1 MKRVLLAGLT
11 LLIAHAAM
19 ATDARGLTI
28 GGVAF
33 SQADVVDARG
43 LPDISG
49 EAVILVTFSRAGA
62 ERLAKLTREN
72 ITLPVAVAVDGK
84 TISEPVI
91 REEIT
96 SGSIQITGGLS
107 LAEAIRMAKLIS
119 GKDPLPDDLED
130 AP

>member
-1 MKRVLLAGLT
+1 MKRVMLSGLALLTAS
-11 LLIAHAAM
+11 AAT
-19 ATDARGLTI
+19 AADPHGLTI

-33 SQADVVDARG
+33 RHADIVDARG

-72 ITLPVAVAVDGK
+72 ITLPVAVVIDGK

-107 LAEAIRMAKLIS
+107 LAEAVRMAKSIS

-130 AP
+130 TP